1 MLRYVERNPLRA
13 GLVQQAEDWRWSSL
27 WQRRQRSPQPLIEEG
42 PVPLPRSWRA
52 HVNAVQ
58 TEAELEA
65 LRRVGAPGQSL
76 RRCGVD
82 VQDRHAP
89 GTGGNLA
96 TAGSAAQEEN
106 GRDRLTNDSRPL
118 FFLADLD
125 LDGGT
130 VRIQEKKR
138 AHDRRTSRRVP
149 LSPILAD
156 TLRGWLRAHPGGP
169 SLFCQQAH
177 VFRSRKKR
185 TTATPITRDEAH
197 DHFKRTLAGS
207 KWEVLR
213 GYHVLRHSFASNCAL
228 KGVDQRLINSWLGHQ
243 TEEMVQRYR
252 HLFPTQESEAIRL
265 VFGG

>member
-1 MLRYVERNPLRA
+1 MPRRLRCNTGGYVYHVLNRAVGRSTLFQKDGDYAAFEKVLRQAKDWRPIRLLGYCLMPNHWHLLLWPAHDGDLSEFMRWLTVTHTQRYHAHYHTSGEGPLYQGRFKSFPIQEDEHFLTVLRYVERNPLRA

-58 TEAELEA
+58 TEAEPEA

-118 FFLADLD
+118 FFP
-125 LDGGT
+125 
-130 VRIQEKKR
+130 
-138 AHDRRTSRRVP
+138 RV
-149 LSPILAD
+149 SP
-156 TLRGWLRAHPGGP
+156 W
-169 SLFCQQAH
+169 
-177 VFRSRKKR
+177 K
-185 TTATPITRDEAH
+185 
-197 DHFKRTLAGS
+197 
-207 KWEVLR
+207 
-213 GYHVLRHSFASNCAL
+213 
-228 KGVDQRLINSWLGHQ
+228 
-243 TEEMVQRYR
+243 
-252 HLFPTQESEAIRL
+252 
-265 VFGG
+265 